1 MDNKFETLGLSNEVL
16 EAIKDMGFTTPS
28 KIQEEAIPVLLEGK
42 DMIGQAQT
50 GTGKTLAFGGGLLT
64 NITPSKNKNP
74 QAVIISPTRELAMQ
88 IYEELRRVGKYNGS
102 RLVCVYGGSEIGT
115 QIREIKRGCDIII
128 GTPGRVCDLMRRD
141 VLVLDD
147 ARYIVLDE
155 ADEMLNMG
163 FIEDIE
169 FVLHR
174 LHPQRQ
180 IILFSATMPK
190 PIKDIAVKYMKS
202 DYEHIAIVSKT
213 KTATSVKQYYYETTM
228 ANHFETL
235 CRILDVSN
243 ITTGIIFC
251 KTKRTV
257 DEITVKL
264 QQAGYF
270 VEAMHGD
277 LSQNHR
283 TRTLRRFKEGKVHF
297 LIATDVAARGI
308 DVENVTHVI
317 NYELPQ
323 DIESYIHRIGRTGR
337 ANKEG
342 LAYSIIT
349 PKERGMLRQI
359 ERVTKSTIKKAE
371 IPTLKSIEKAKLEM
385 LTQTI
390 EDTVA
395 TGKHKRFKQFVQ
407 DMDEAQVVDFT
418 AALFALQYENMLGF
432 SYEKDSIALTNNR
445 RTNNGNYTKISLN
458 VGRKDKIRV
467 PQILEFITKNAG
479 IRGNDIGNIAI
490 RESVTYIDINAK
502 SSQSVLKKCQN
513 KSFNRRK
520 IRVELAKY

>member
-180 IILFSATMPK
+180 IILFS
-190 PIKDIAVKYMKS
+190 
-202 DYEHIAIVSKT
+202 
-213 KTATSVKQYYYETTM
+213 VKQREQLM
-228 ANHFETL
+228 KLPLNCNKLDTL
-235 CRILDVSN
+235 
-243 ITTGIIFC
+243 
-251 KTKRTV
+251 
-257 DEITVKL
+257 
-264 QQAGYF
+264 
-270 VEAMHGD
+270 
-277 LSQNHR
+277 
-283 TRTLRRFKEGKVHF
+283 
-297 LIATDVAARGI
+297 
-308 DVENVTHVI
+308 
-317 NYELPQ
+317 
-323 DIESYIHRIGRTGR
+323 
-337 ANKEG
+337 
-342 LAYSIIT
+342 
-349 PKERGMLRQI
+349 
-359 ERVTKSTIKKAE
+359 
-371 IPTLKSIEKAKLEM
+371 
-385 LTQTI
+385 
-390 EDTVA
+390 
-395 TGKHKRFKQFVQ
+395 
-407 DMDEAQVVDFT
+407 
-418 AALFALQYENMLGF
+418 
-432 SYEKDSIALTNNR
+432 
-445 RTNNGNYTKISLN
+445 
-458 VGRKDKIRV
+458 
-467 PQILEFITKNAG
+467 
-479 IRGNDIGNIAI
+479 
-490 RESVTYIDINAK
+490 
-502 SSQSVLKKCQN
+502 
-513 KSFNRRK
+513 
-520 IRVELAKY
+520 